1 VLAHGRFSLEDCI
14 QAWGPQHEKEA
25 ELQERLWKRG
35 TEIIKGQEHISCEEK
50 LREVGMFCLEMRRHQ
65 RNPTAAFL
73 YLLTAERLRL
83 YVD

>member
-1 VLAHGRFSLEDCI
+1 LARVRFSLEDCI

-50 LREVGMFCLEMRRHQ
+50 LREMGMLRLEMRRH
-65 RNPTAAFL
+65 RGNLIAALL
-73 YLLTAERLRL
+73 YLKAAYKLQG
-83 YVD
+83 V